1 MQVKTFRGPDARTV
15 LNRIRE
21 ELGPDAV
28 ILSTQNTSESG
39 QPQCE
44 IMAALELAAGG
55 NGAPSNGGA
64 FPGWHELHQEWSVLK
79 EHLFSVLKT
88 QADYALLTPRQRQ
101 SMECLERQGMVPEVS
116 MHLWKSLK
124 DAPEAS
130 ILEALRGVVRT
141 KPWNEKHWPGTM
153 HAFAGPHGVG
163 KTSSLLRLALN
174 MRRKQPAPRI
184 CLANA
189 DQQHGKGR
197 LLLQHY
203 AELSELPFMDL
214 RTPKDWRALLL
225 EARHYDK
232 IFIDLPGLSR
242 SENLENWLARKEF
255 VLPNEACVHLVL
267 NPHYA
272 TDCLK
277 RFAKR
282 FRVPHS
288 GSLIW
293 AKLDE
298 AEAFGALV
306 NLGYTTRLP
315 VSALCYGTS
324 LTSSL
329 ALADDKTL
337 WKLIFT
343 HRLPEGNTQDRR
355 QCPKNLVS

>member
-15 LNRIRE
+15 LNKIRE

-28 ILSTQNTSESG
+28 ILSTQNTSEKG
-39 QPQCE
+39 QPLCE
-44 IMAALELAAGG
+44 IMAALEQTGGG
-55 NGAPSNGGA
+55 NGTPSNGGA
-64 FPGWHELHQEWSVLK
+64 FPGWHEMHQEWSALK

-101 SMECLERQGMVPEVS
+101 SMEYLEREGVVPEVS
-116 MHLWKSLK
+116 MHLWKCLK
-124 DAPEAS
+124 DAPDAS
-130 ILEALRGVVRT
+130 ILEALRGVIRT
-141 KPWNEKHWPGTM
+141 KPWDERHWPGTM

-163 KTSSLLRLALN
+163 KTSSLLRLALT
-174 MRRKQPAPRI
+174 MRRKQPALRI
-184 CLANA
+184 RLANA

-214 RTPKDWRALLL
+214 RTAEDWRALLL
-225 EARHYDK
+225 EAEHYDK

-242 SENLENWLARKEF
+242 SENLESWLARKGF
-255 VLPNEACVHLVL
+255 VLPDEARVHLVL

-272 TDCLK
+272 TNCLE

-282 FRVPHS
+282 FRVPHL

-293 AKLDE
+293 TKLDE

-306 NLGYTTRLP
+306 NLGYSTRLP
-315 VSALCYGTS
+315 VSALCFGTS
-324 LTSSL
+324 LTASL
-329 ALADDKTL
+329 ACADDQSL
-337 WKLIFT
+337 WKLVFT
-343 HRLPEGNTQDRR
+343 HRMPDGSPQDRR
-355 QCPKNLVS
+355 Q